1 MANAHAAIEAEH
13 IQQIRALHANISRVI
28 HGKSDAIEKIIVALL
43 AEGHILL
50 DDVPG
55 VGKSTLARALARSLD
70 LSFRR
75 IQFTP
80 DLLPSDI
87 AGMTVYNTQ
96 KSEFEFKPGPVF
108 AHVILADEINRT
120 TPRTQSALLEA
131 MNEGQ
136 VSVDGHTYRLPRP
149 FLIIATENPIE
160 FAGTYPLP
168 EAQLDRFALRLR
180 MDYPDRSAERAMVRS
195 RQMQN
200 PLDALAPVLGSGD
213 ILALIEAARK
223 IIVSDSV
230 LDYLQAIIHATR
242 EHPALQLGASP
253 RATLCLMR
261 LSQALAMA
269 RGRPYVLPD
278 DVKEMAVPCLGHRVI
293 TREQG
298 RLAGALV
305 GGVEIVREIVEQMP
319 VPV

>member
-1 MANAHAAIEAEH
+1 MANAQATIEAKYR
-13 IQQIRALHANISRVI
+13 QQLSALHANISRVI
-28 HGKSDAIEKIIVALL
+28 HGKSAVIEKVIVGLL

-55 VGKSTLARALARSLD
+55 VGKSTLARSLD

-87 AGMTVYNTQ
+87 TGMTVYNTQ
-96 KSEFEFKPGPVF
+96 RNEFEFKPGPLF

-136 VSVDGHTYRLPRP
+136 VTVDGHTYRLPRP
-149 FLIIATENPIE
+149 FLILATENPIE

-168 EAQLDRFALRLR
+168 ESQLDRFALRLR
-180 MDYPDRSAERAMVRS
+180 MDYPEREAERAMVRS
-195 RQMQN
+195 RQTQN
-200 PLDALAPVLGSGD
+200 PLDALAPVLGGGD

-223 IIVSDSV
+223 ITVSDDV
-230 LDYLQAIIHATR
+230 LDYLQAIILATR

-253 RATLCLMR
+253 RATLCLIR
-261 LSQALAMA
+261 LSQALAMV
-269 RGRPYVLPD
+269 RGRAYV
-278 DVKEMAVPCLGHRVI
+278 
-293 TREQG
+293 
-298 RLAGALV
+298 
-305 GGVEIVREIVEQMP
+305 
-319 VPV
+319 

>member
-1 MANAHAAIEAEH
+1 VAKGETFGAKYT
-13 IQQIRALHANISRVI
+13 QQLHANIGRVI
-28 HGKSDAIEKIIVALL
+28 HGKDEVIEKVMAGLL

-55 VGKSTLARALARSLD
+55 VGKSTLARALACSLD
-70 LSFRR
+70 LTFRR

-87 AGMTVYNTQ
+87 TGITVYNTQ
-96 KSEFEFKPGPVF
+96 KSEFEFKPGPLF

-131 MNEGQ
+131 MSEGH
-136 VSVDGHTYRLPRP
+136 VTVDGHTYRLPRP

-160 FAGTYPLP
+160 FSGTYPLP
-168 EAQLDRFALRLR
+168 ESQLDRFAMRLR
-180 MDYPDRSAERAMVRS
+180 MDYPDREAERAMVRS
-195 RQMQN
+195 RQINN
-200 PLDALAPVLGSGD
+200 PLDSLTPVLGSGD
-213 ILALIEAARK
+213 ILALIEATRS
-223 IIVSDSV
+223 IMVSDAV
-230 LDYLQAIIHATR
+230 LDYLHAIILATR

-253 RATLCLMR
+253 RATLCLTR
-261 LSQALAMA
+261 LCQALAMMRHRA
-269 RGRPYVLPD
+269 YVLPD
-278 DVKEMAVPCLGHRVI
+278 DVKEMAVPCLGHRLV

-298 RLAGALV
+298 RLAGAAV
-305 GGVEIVREIVEQMP
+305 DGAEIVREIIDQIA